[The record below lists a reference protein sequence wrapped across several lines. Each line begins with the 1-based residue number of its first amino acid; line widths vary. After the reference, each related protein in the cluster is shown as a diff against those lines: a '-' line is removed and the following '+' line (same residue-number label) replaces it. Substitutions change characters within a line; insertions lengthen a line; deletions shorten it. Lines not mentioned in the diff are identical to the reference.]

1 MRTCACGPSRIRAC
15 VRGSRE
21 QAGTKDARIRTYAY
35 APNRILAC
43 EHTRTRA
50 GEQAS
55 RQANER
61 MNEQIN
67 KHTNAL
73 TRSNIH
79 TRGAQSV
86 CVRPRASR
94 IHRRVL
100 AHTGRSQI
108 RCDEARMRVC
118 TSAFMRVCTYARRRR
133 RRCVLIDDLRSCVY
147 ADACMRRM
155 VAMFIM

>member
-21 QAGTKDARIRTYAY
+21 QAGTKDARILRTYAY

-55 RQANER
+55 RQAGKQASKRTNER
-61 MNEQIN
+61 TNEQIN

-118 TSAFMRVCTYARRRR
+118 TSAFMHVCA
-133 RRCVLIDDLRSCVY
+133 
-147 ADACMRRM
+147 
-155 VAMFIM
+155 